1 MTSESLLMG
10 AGNGVA
16 GPGPPSYAWND
27 ETGTRSN
34 SLSLSFEAQAF
45 CVKINTER
53 AHRSVK
59 RPPPHMW
66 GEIFQTVKKKTDG
79 GLTNSKPH
87 TTWNLIESMENVLRN
102 GLAPTSYII
111 FFCSKIAK
119 LKQDHPKWKFRWGM
133 STRGPDFSSPT
144 DRVITA
150 RSFF

>member
-59 RPPPHMW
+59 RPPPHM
-66 GEIFQTVKKKTDG
+66 
-79 GLTNSKPH
+79 
-87 TTWNLIESMENVLRN
+87 
-102 GLAPTSYII
+102 
-111 FFCSKIAK
+111 
-119 LKQDHPKWKFRWGM
+119 
-133 STRGPDFSSPT
+133 
-144 DRVITA
+144 
-150 RSFF
+150 